1 MIKSQEKALQIKNLS
16 LRSGVETLKTAW
28 GYDRLNNRFS
38 TLYLQPLRP
47 WSSILIFFDVK
58 SLHTPFKQYKE
69 TSAGIRHN
77 KNTTYRLPNL
87 MNNHAVKET
96 KPEPAADIPGPWW
109 KMNRIRGFIDRAKK
123 LDGDPHYVAMGMAIG
138 VFIGVTPTMP
148 FHTVLAVGLAFLL
161 RGSKAAAALGV
172 WFSNPV
178 TAPFFYVG
186 SYKVGKYLLGNSVP
200 FNLKYESLL
209 ELAHLGIN
217 VTMALIAGGI
227 ILGILPGI
235 ASYFVTRK
243 IFTTIRSKRAI
254 KK

>member
-1 MIKSQEKALQIKNLS
+1 LALPL
-16 LRSGVETLKTAW
+16 GFVLKIT
-28 GYDRLNNRFS
+28 N
-38 TLYLQPLRP
+38 YLQPQ
-47 WSSILIFFDVK
+47 WASILIFFDVK

-69 TSAGIRHN
+69 TSSEISRN
-77 KNTTYRLPNL
+77 KNTTYRLPNF
-87 MNNHAVKET
+87 MNNYAMKET
-96 KPEPAADIPGPWW
+96 KPESDADLSGPWW

-123 LDGDPHYVAMGMAIG
+123 LDGDPHYVAVGMAIG
-138 VFIGVTPTMP
+138 VFVGVTPTMP
-148 FHTVLAVGLAFLL
+148 FHTVLAVGLAFLF

-254 KK
+254 KKE

>member
-1 MIKSQEKALQIKNLS
+1 MGLDPDI
-16 LRSGVETLKTAW
+16 
-28 GYDRLNNRFS
+28 
-38 TLYLQPLRP
+38 
-47 WSSILIFFDVK
+47 FDVK

-69 TSAGIRHN
+69 TSVEIGRI
-77 KNTTYRLPNL
+77 KNAIYRLPNL
-87 MNNHAVKET
+87 MNNHAIKET
-96 KPEPAADIPGPWW
+96 KPEPDSEISGPWW
-109 KMNRIRGFIDRAKK
+109 KMNRIRQFINRVKK

-148 FHTVLAVGLAFLL
+148 FHTVLAVGLAILL
-161 RGSKAAAALGV
+161 RGSKAAAVLGV

-209 ELAHLGIN
+209 ELAHLGID
-217 VTMALIAGGI
+217 VTIALITGGLL
-227 ILGILPGI
+227 LGILPGV
-235 ASYFVTRK
+235 ASYVVTRK
-243 IFTTIRSKRAI
+243 IFTTVRSKRAS

>member
-1 MIKSQEKALQIKNLS
+1 LGSDS
-16 LRSGVETLKTAW
+16 LITATW
-28 GYDRLNNRFS
+28 A
-38 TLYLQPLRP
+38 
-47 WSSILIFFDVK
+47 SILIFFDVK
-58 SLHTPFKQYKE
+58 TLHTPLKQYKE
-69 TSAGIRHN
+69 TSAGIRFN

-87 MNNHAVKET
+87 MNDRAIKET
-96 KPEPAADIPGPWW
+96 TPEPDADISGPRG
-109 KMNRIRGFIDRAKK
+109 KMNRIRRFIDRAKK

-138 VFIGVTPTMP
+138 VFVGVTPTMP
-148 FHTVLAVGLAFLL
+148 FHTVLAVGLAFLF

-209 ELAHLGIN
+209 ELAHLGLD
-217 VTMALIAGGI
+217 VTIALIAGGI

-235 ASYFVTRK
+235 ASYLVTRK
-243 IFTTIRSKRAI
+243 IFTTIRSKRAM
-254 KK
+254 KKE